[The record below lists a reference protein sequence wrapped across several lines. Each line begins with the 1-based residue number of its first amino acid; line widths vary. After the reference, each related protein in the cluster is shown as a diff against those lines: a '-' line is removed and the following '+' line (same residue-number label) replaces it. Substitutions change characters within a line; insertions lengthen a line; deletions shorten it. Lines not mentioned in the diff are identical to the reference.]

1 MPVQRNECPVEIVF
15 SMLSGRWKIPI
26 YRFLYKNSIPVRYSE
41 LLRHLPSISK
51 KILTEQLRE
60 LERDGIIDRTSYPE
74 PRPRVEYTLTP
85 KGRTM
90 IELLDS
96 MSGGRSTS
104 YLNVRYQ
111 PLIRLPW
118 TGLMIS
124 LTRARKG
131 QQRWAKKLRLPSWIS
146 YAFMSTIA

>member
-1 MPVQRNECPVEIVF
+1 
-15 SMLSGRWKIPI
+15 MLSGRWKIPI
-26 YRFLYKNSIPVRYSE
+26 YRFLYKNIMPARYSE

-90 IELLDS
+90 IEFLDS
-96 MSGGRSTS
+96 MSEWGKKHILSECE
-104 YLNVRYQ
+104 
-111 PLIRLPW
+111 
-118 TGLMIS
+118 IS
-124 LTRARKG
+124 APK
-131 QQRWAKKLRLPSWIS
+131 
-146 YAFMSTIA
+146 

>member
-1 MPVQRNECPVEIVF
+1 MPVQRNECPVEVVF

-60 LERDGIIDRTSYPE
+60 LERDGIIDRKSYPE
-74 PRPRVEYTLTP
+74 PRPRVEYSLTP

-90 IELLDS
+90 NEFLDT
-96 MSGGRSTS
+96 MSEWGKKHILSECE
-104 YLNVRYQ
+104 
-111 PLIRLPW
+111 
-118 TGLMIS
+118 IS
-124 LTRARKG
+124 APK
-131 QQRWAKKLRLPSWIS
+131 
-146 YAFMSTIA
+146 